1 MIIRSAFIKNFFLKE
16 KLNTSTLTK
25 GSGFEFIPF
34 LEIKIFI
41 IKFIFFFLMISYL
54 DTNIIFCSD
63 KETLN
68 LSESTLSGNIN
79 VNNPNIN
86 IKNLPI
92 PNTVVQGLTNMGL
105 GASMASGPVQLLQ
118 LSRNLVYLWELKLGR

>member
-1 MIIRSAFIKNFFLKE
+1 MIYINSFINGTLRIIINKHIMILYIQLFLISFFISSLFFMIIRSAFIKNFFLKE

-41 IKFIFFFLMISYL
+41 ITFIFFFLMISYL

-86 IKNLPI
+86 IKNLI
-92 PNTVVQGLTNMGL
+92 
-105 GASMASGPVQLLQ
+105 
-118 LSRNLVYLWELKLGR
+118 